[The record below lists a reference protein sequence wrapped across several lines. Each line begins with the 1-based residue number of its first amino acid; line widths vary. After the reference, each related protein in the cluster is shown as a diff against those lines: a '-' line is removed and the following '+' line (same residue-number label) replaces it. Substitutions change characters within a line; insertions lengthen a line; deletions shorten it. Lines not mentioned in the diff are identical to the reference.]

1 MEAEAAEA
9 EGGVV
14 EGDVAMSEVAMA
26 DEEKKRWKA
35 TWRVGVAQGH
45 VVG

>member
-26 DEEKKRWKA
+26 DGEKRWKA
-35 TWRVGVAQGH
+35 AWRVGVAQGH